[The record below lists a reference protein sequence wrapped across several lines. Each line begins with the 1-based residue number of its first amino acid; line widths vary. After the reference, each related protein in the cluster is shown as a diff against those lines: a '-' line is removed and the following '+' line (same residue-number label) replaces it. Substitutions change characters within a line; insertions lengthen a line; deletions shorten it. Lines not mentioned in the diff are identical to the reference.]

1 MFPKRMNLSILGS
14 DCVIVQEPFPSGLS
28 GCNLQKGFC
37 DVIKAAHQSTLG

>member
-1 MFPKRMNLSILGS
+1 MFPKRMNLSVLGS

-28 GCNLQKGFC
+28 GCNLQKVFC